1 MSFGHTCVLRVN
13 VPELCWKYARGK
25 SGKEYTTVSRPK
37 AGCVAAAKVTFVP
50 WLVIRPAPARE
61 PQIFWIYVPS

>member
-25 SGKEYTTVSRPK
+25 SGKEYTTVSGNK
-37 AGCVAAAKVTFVP
+37 EGS
-50 WLVIRPAPARE
+50 LI
-61 PQIFWIYVPS
+61 SS